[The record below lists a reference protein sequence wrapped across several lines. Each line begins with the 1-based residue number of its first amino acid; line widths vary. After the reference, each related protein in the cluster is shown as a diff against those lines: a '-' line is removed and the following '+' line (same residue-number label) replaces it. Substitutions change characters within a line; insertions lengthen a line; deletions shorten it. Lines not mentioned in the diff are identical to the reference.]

1 MLKKFLL
8 SLPDVLLVCI
18 VIYIT
23 YTTTLSFV
31 QMLVISIAIGI
42 VGGFVIR
49 ICKDV
54 FTYIRWTIKQR
65 KFWIR
70 CIAIRGEE
78 MTKKK
83 SRVKNEIALWTLT
96 AVVLIIVWYF
106 FKDKNASYLKGTMH
120 FVFLPIFFYKVFTA
134 RFFLLGSIFL
144 WILL

>member
-23 YTTTLSFV
+23 YTATFSFV

-42 VGGFVIR
+42 VGGLVIR

-65 KFWIR
+65 K
-70 CIAIRGEE
+70 
-78 MTKKK
+78 
-83 SRVKNEIALWTLT
+83 S
-96 AVVLIIVWYF
+96 
-106 FKDKNASYLKGTMH
+106 
-120 FVFLPIFFYKVFTA
+120 
-134 RFFLLGSIFL
+134 
-144 WILL
+144 

>member
-42 VGGFVIR
+42 IGGLVIR

-54 FTYIRWTIKQR
+54 FTYIRWTMKQR
-65 KFWIR
+65 K
-70 CIAIRGEE
+70 
-78 MTKKK
+78 
-83 SRVKNEIALWTLT
+83 S
-96 AVVLIIVWYF
+96 
-106 FKDKNASYLKGTMH
+106 
-120 FVFLPIFFYKVFTA
+120 
-134 RFFLLGSIFL
+134 
-144 WILL
+144 

>member
-42 VGGFVIR
+42 VGGLVIK

-65 KFWIR
+65 K
-70 CIAIRGEE
+70 
-78 MTKKK
+78 
-83 SRVKNEIALWTLT
+83 S
-96 AVVLIIVWYF
+96 
-106 FKDKNASYLKGTMH
+106 
-120 FVFLPIFFYKVFTA
+120 
-134 RFFLLGSIFL
+134 
-144 WILL
+144 

>member
-23 YTTTLSFV
+23 YTTILSFV

-65 KFWIR
+65 K
-70 CIAIRGEE
+70 
-78 MTKKK
+78 
-83 SRVKNEIALWTLT
+83 S
-96 AVVLIIVWYF
+96 
-106 FKDKNASYLKGTMH
+106 
-120 FVFLPIFFYKVFTA
+120 
-134 RFFLLGSIFL
+134 
-144 WILL
+144 

>member
-23 YTTTLSFV
+23 YTTTFSFV

-42 VGGFVIR
+42 IGGLVIK

-65 KFWIR
+65 K
-70 CIAIRGEE
+70 
-78 MTKKK
+78 
-83 SRVKNEIALWTLT
+83 S
-96 AVVLIIVWYF
+96 
-106 FKDKNASYLKGTMH
+106 
-120 FVFLPIFFYKVFTA
+120 
-134 RFFLLGSIFL
+134 
-144 WILL
+144 

>member
-23 YTTTLSFV
+23 YTTTFSFV

-42 VGGFVIR
+42 IGGLAIK

-65 KFWIR
+65 K
-70 CIAIRGEE
+70 
-78 MTKKK
+78 
-83 SRVKNEIALWTLT
+83 S
-96 AVVLIIVWYF
+96 
-106 FKDKNASYLKGTMH
+106 
-120 FVFLPIFFYKVFTA
+120 
-134 RFFLLGSIFL
+134 
-144 WILL
+144 

>member
-23 YTTTLSFV
+23 YTTTVSFV

-65 KFWIR
+65 K
-70 CIAIRGEE
+70 
-78 MTKKK
+78 
-83 SRVKNEIALWTLT
+83 S
-96 AVVLIIVWYF
+96 
-106 FKDKNASYLKGTMH
+106 
-120 FVFLPIFFYKVFTA
+120 
-134 RFFLLGSIFL
+134 
-144 WILL
+144 

>member
-65 KFWIR
+65 K
-70 CIAIRGEE
+70 
-78 MTKKK
+78 
-83 SRVKNEIALWTLT
+83 S
-96 AVVLIIVWYF
+96 
-106 FKDKNASYLKGTMH
+106 
-120 FVFLPIFFYKVFTA
+120 
-134 RFFLLGSIFL
+134 
-144 WILL
+144 

>member
-23 YTTTLSFV
+23 YTTTFSFV

-42 VGGFVIR
+42 VGGLVIK

-65 KFWIR
+65 K
-70 CIAIRGEE
+70 
-78 MTKKK
+78 
-83 SRVKNEIALWTLT
+83 S
-96 AVVLIIVWYF
+96 
-106 FKDKNASYLKGTMH
+106 
-120 FVFLPIFFYKVFTA
+120 
-134 RFFLLGSIFL
+134 
-144 WILL
+144 

>member
-54 FTYIRWTIKQR
+54 FTYIRWTIKQ
-65 KFWIR
+65 
-70 CIAIRGEE
+70 
-78 MTKKK
+78 
-83 SRVKNEIALWTLT
+83 EILNTL
-96 AVVLIIVWYF
+96 YC
-106 FKDKNASYLKGTMH
+106 Y
-120 FVFLPIFFYKVFTA
+120 
-134 RFFLLGSIFL
+134 
-144 WILL
+144 